1 MHERRGLDG
10 RSAAA
15 WAAILCMTV
24 IVEQRQKAGMPKLLR
39 GQELALTRDAE
50 GDSGDS

>member
-1 MHERRGLDG
+1 MHERRELDG

-15 WAAILCMTV
+15 WAATLCMTV

-39 GQELALTRDAE
+39 GQELALTSDAE
-50 GDSGDS
+50 EGDY